1 MSNAENSRAF
11 CQTLVNPSQRLK
23 HAKTAPYAGPRDDI
37 STRPPRRH
45 FDQKPMENS
54 KKPGRL
60 RWTTKFHARITMG
73 ANVDLKIRAA
83 RGGRGILCPVPPAG
97 PRPPVVKF
105 RQNRGAPLA
114 LCQITVEFRQIPA
127 AAAAPVETVKPVKSR
142 QNPDRSR
149 APTLLKPYPSCSHS
163 RTGGRWGAV
172 RWWIRPGLGS
182 ERESRRSNTREDIAS
197 IACSL
202 QCTDP
207 LRKQKVKL
215 LCIINYVVLRRG
227 RKEVSKFRETASM
240 TAPAPLSVQLCL
252 TPSRW

>member
-1 MSNAENSRAF
+1 MPKRHR
-11 CQTLVNPSQRLK
+11 TP
-23 HAKTAPYAGPRDDI
+23 APETTFRPGPRDDI
-37 STRPPRRH
+37 STKNPWKTRKNPAACGGRQNSTQGLLWEQMWTSTTGTPEAAEENFAPPPRG
-45 FDQKPMENS
+45 S
-54 KKPGRL
+54 L
-60 RWTTKFHARITMG
+60 
-73 ANVDLKIRAA
+73 L
-83 RGGRGILCPVPPAG
+83 
-97 PRPPVVKF
+97 VKF

-149 APTLLKPYPSCSHS
+149 PPTLLKPYPSCSHS